1 MPKGNSWRMLT
12 LREGAR
18 WPQGDDGRRL
28 LVKANR
34 VAQDLNRTI
43 HIVSGLRTAYE
54 QWIAYQDYLRGG
66 ILAAAC
72 CWKRYPHTWDDCGKA
87 PTSNHCRS
95 RALDCGVI
103 GKRTGEY
110 HSIGLYKGARASI
123 ARHGL
128 LLPLYQPGRWI
139 EPWHMT
145 ERRYPG

>member
-1 MPKGNSWRMLT
+1 MPKGNEWRMLT
-12 LREGAR
+12 LRDGAH

-34 VAQDLNRTI
+34 VAQDLQRPI

-54 QWIAYQDYLRGG
+54 QWAAYQDYLAGG
-66 ILAAAC
+66 TLAARC
-72 CWKRYPHTWDDCGKA
+72 CWQTWPHSWAQCGKQ

-103 GKRTGEY
+103 GKRTGAY
-110 HSIGLYKGARASI
+110 HSIGLYKGARAAI

-128 LLPLYQPGRWI
+128 VLPVPG
-139 EPWHMT
+139 EPWHLT